1 MSSNKPKHVWAIDK
15 QPSPLDYAL
24 AYARLGWAVL
34 PVWSV
39 DAHGQ
44 CRCGR
49 PNNEKGHKAGK
60 HPQSNLVPHGHQDAT
75 TDEQVIRDWWAV
87 DPDAGIG
94 ISLADSGL
102 LALDID
108 PQNGGHETLAA
119 LEAEH
124 GVLHSDCAAVT
135 QGGGEHRIF
144 RADADMN
151 YPGSL
156 GAGLDLKHHGYICV
170 APTLGPSGEYR
181 WAAGRSPLSQ
191 SSPAQPSPLPQLI
204 ASKARPTVNYSLT
217 ERGGVP
223 VATAQTFDDLRSA
236 LKHVDADDYTTWVNV
251 GMVLKPYGENGYKI
265 WTEWSARSDKFDAAA
280 QRRKWERDIDRPHSI
295 TYRSIF
301 RMAIDNGW
309 PGNEAQ
315 ASAAPG
321 ESAPAAEAG
330 DGKHPLSL
338 EHAYRSGA
346 SEVTVFEYV
355 YDDFMST
362 GVNVVAGAPG
372 VGKTTLIVPMALAT
386 AHLCPHDYAL
396 KPAVRR
402 NVIIITESVV
412 QVQRVIYS
420 LYSWGYTGMS
430 TADFDERVRVLSAQR
445 LDPKIVA
452 QVADEYRTW
461 TVDNAKAD
469 GTQYAALP
477 LVVFDTANAVFDL
490 ENENDNAEVGRAMA
504 YIKQAFVAFPVIIVS
519 HTAKALGS
527 GESDYLSPRGASAW
541 TGDAQGVYTVFKDG
555 DTQDAPR
562 VLKATKVRF
571 PVAFSE
577 LTFDLV
583 SNKETHK
590 DVLGY
595 DKELWFSH
603 SVARPLKPGERVQI
617 KEDRKEQKEVE
628 QWERICNEL
637 LELVRRDPGK
647 SRSYYER
654 LPVAQGGV
662 KCSQERKER
671 AVESL
676 LNDGSLE
683 RVELEV
689 PKGRANHYLRVNEE
703 VVNAIDRGKYG
714 V

>member
-1 MSSNKPKHVWAIDK
+1 MSSNKTPRHVWAVEK
-15 QPSPLDYAL
+15 QPTPLDYAL
-24 AYARLGWAVL
+24 AYAKLGWAVL

-39 DAHGQ
+39 DENGQ

-49 PNNEKGHKAGK
+49 PNTEKGHKPGK
-60 HPQSNLVPHGHQDAT
+60 HPQTDLAPHGHQDAT
-75 TDEQVIRDWWAV
+75 CDEQIIRDWWAL
-87 DPDAGIG
+87 DPQAGIG

-108 PQNGGHETLAA
+108 PQNGGRESLTA

-124 GVLHSDCAAVT
+124 GVLHSDCAAIT
-135 QGGGEHRIF
+135 QGGGEHRLF
-144 RADADMN
+144 KADPEMT

-156 GAGLDLKHHGYICV
+156 GKGLDLKHHGYICV
-170 APTLGPSGEYR
+170 APTLGPSGDYR

-191 SSPAQPSPLPQLI
+191 SAPAQPSPLPALI
-204 ASKARPTVNYSLT
+204 ASRARAPVNYSLV

-265 WTEWSARSDKFDAAA
+265 WTEWSAGSDKFDAAA

-309 PGNEAQ
+309 SGS
-315 ASAAPG
+315 ASVKTETAAT
-321 ESAPAAEAG
+321 ESDPDAP
-330 DGKHPLSL
+330 HPLSL
-338 EHAYRSGA
+338 QRSEPSGA
-346 SEVTVFEYV
+346 GAVTVFEYV
-355 YDDFMST
+355 FDDFMST

-386 AHLCPHDYAL
+386 AHLCPPDYAL

-420 LYSWGYTGMS
+420 LYSWGHTGRS
-430 TADFDERVRVLSAQR
+430 VTEFDERVRVIGAQR
-445 LDPKIVA
+445 LDPKVVA
-452 QVADEYRTW
+452 QVAEEYKGW
-461 TVDNAKAD
+461 VVENQKAD
-469 GTQYAALP
+469 GSTYAALP

-504 YIKQAFVAFPVIIVS
+504 YIKQAFSAFPVIIVS

-555 DTQDAPR
+555 DTAEAPR

-571 PVAFSE
+571 PTAYPE

-583 SNKETHK
+583 SNAETHK

-595 DKELWFSH
+595 DKGLWFSH
-603 SVARPLKPGERVQI
+603 SVARPLKPGERVQL
-617 KEDRKEQKEVE
+617 KEDRKEQQENE
-628 QWERICNEL
+628 QWERLLRDL

-647 SRSYYER
+647 ARSYYER
-654 LPVAQGGV
+654 LPVVAGGI
-662 KCSQERKER
+662 KASQERKER
-671 AVESL
+671 AMNSL
-676 LNDGSLE
+676 LSDGSLE
-683 RVELEV
+683 RVELES
-689 PKGRANHYLRVNEE
+689 PRGRANHYLRVNEE
-703 VVNAIDRGKYG
+703 LASAAAHDGKYS

>member
-1 MSSNKPKHVWAIDK
+1 MKQTNKFGLVDK
-15 QPSPLDYAL
+15 APTTLDYAL
-24 AYARLGWAVL
+24 AYAKLGWHVL

-39 DAHGQ
+39 DDHGQ

-49 PNNEKGHKAGK
+49 PNSEKGHKAGK
-60 HPQSNLVPHGHQDAT
+60 HPQSNLVPNGQYDAT
-75 TDEQVIRDWWAV
+75 VDESTIRNWWAE

-94 ISLADSGL
+94 IWLSASGL
-102 LALDID
+102 IALDID
-108 PQNGGHETLAA
+108 PQNSGDVTLAA
-119 LEAEH
+119 IEAEH
-124 GVLHSDCAAVT
+124 GVLHSDCVAIT

-144 RADADMN
+144 LADPEMT
-151 YPGSL
+151 YPGTL
-156 GAGLDLKHHGYICV
+156 GAGLDLKHNGYICV

-181 WAAGRSPLSQ
+181 WQSGHSPLSK
-191 SSPAQPSPLPQLI
+191 
-204 ASKARPTVNYSLT
+204 SKAVSPSSLPDFIAEKGRAPVNYSLT

-236 LKHVDADDYTTWVNV
+236 LEHVDADDYAMWVNV
-251 GMVLKPYGENGYKI
+251 GMVLKPYGENGYKV
-265 WTEWSARSDKFDAAA
+265 WTEWSSRSDKFDASA
-280 QRRKWERDIDRPHSI
+280 QRRKWERDLDQPHSI

-309 PGNEAQ
+309 SGSSRTVNT
-315 ASAAPG
+315 ST
-321 ESAPAAEAG
+321 AG
-330 DGKHPLSL
+330 DVHPLSL
-338 EHAYRSGA
+338 KRATDSGA
-346 SEVTVFEYV
+346 SSVTVFEYI

-386 AHLCPHDYAL
+386 AHLCPADYAL
-396 KPAVRR
+396 RPAIRR

-420 LYSWGYTGMS
+420 LYSWGYTGFS
-430 TADFDERVRVLSAQR
+430 AKDFDSRVRVISAQR

-452 QVADEYRTW
+452 EVADEYKDW
-461 TVDNAKAD
+461 TVENAKAD
-469 GTQYAALP
+469 GTAYFALP

-504 YIKQAFVAFPVIIVS
+504 YIKQAFVNFPIIIVS
-519 HTAKALGS
+519 HTSKIHGMA
-527 GESDYLSPRGASAW
+527 ESDLLSPRGASAW

-555 DTQDAPR
+555 EDNESPR
-562 VLKATKVRF
+562 VLKALKVRF
-571 PVAFSE
+571 PVAFPE

-583 SNKETHK
+583 QNRETHK

-595 DKELWFSH
+595 DKEIWFSH
-603 SVARPLKPGERVQI
+603 SVARPLKSGERAQM
-617 KEDRKEQKEVE
+617 KEDRKEQKELEV
-628 QWERICNEL
+628 WVKLCNEL
-637 LELVRRDPGK
+637 LDLIRKDPGK

-654 LPVAQGGV
+654 LPVSQGGV
-662 KCSQERKER
+662 KGSQERKER
-671 AVESL
+671 AVTSMI
-676 LNDGSLE
+676 NDGSIV

-689 PKGRANHYLRVNEE
+689 PKGRANHYLRVDEE
-703 VVNAIDRGKYG
+703 VVEAYEKGRYS

>member
-1 MSSNKPKHVWAIDK
+1 MTNGGKRVWVVDK
-15 QPSPLDYAL
+15 APTTLDFAL
-24 AYARLGWAVL
+24 AYAKLGWYVL

-39 DAHGQ
+39 DENGR

-49 PNNEKGHKAGK
+49 PNNEKGHKPGK
-60 HPQSNLVPHGHQDAT
+60 HPQAELAPHGHQDASI
-75 TDEQVIRDWWAV
+75 DEQVIKDWWAV
-87 DPDAGIG
+87 DPNAGIG
-94 ISLADSGL
+94 ISLSQSGL

-108 PQNGGHETLAA
+108 PQNGGRESIEA

-124 GVLHSDCAAVT
+124 GVLHSDCVAIT

-144 RADADMN
+144 VAEPDMT
-151 YPGSL
+151 YPGTM

-170 APTLGPSGEYR
+170 APTLGPSGVYR
-181 WAAGRSPLSQ
+181 WESGRSPLSQ
-191 SSPAQPSPLPQLI
+191 SRPAQPSPLPSLI
-204 ASKARPTVNYSLT
+204 ASKARAPVNYSLT
-217 ERGGVP
+217 ERGGAP

-265 WTEWSARSDKFDAAA
+265 WTEWSANSEKFDAAA
-280 QRRKWERDIDRPHSI
+280 QRRKWERDIDAPHSI

-309 PGNEAQ
+309 SGNNNDVN
-315 ASAAPG
+315 SAKTVTEDG
-321 ESAPAAEAG
+321 E
-330 DGKHPLSL
+330 HPLSL
-338 EHAYRSGA
+338 RRSVKSGA
-346 SEVTVFEYV
+346 GEVTVFEYI

-372 VGKTTLIVPMALAT
+372 VGKTTLIVPMALAA
-386 AHLCPHDYAL
+386 AHLCPVDYAL

-430 TADFDERVRVLSAQR
+430 VSDFDERVRVVSAQR
-445 LDPKIVA
+445 LDPKIVS
-452 QVADEYRTW
+452 QVAEEYKTW
-461 TVDNAKAD
+461 TVENEKAD
-469 GTQYAALP
+469 GTWYTALP

-504 YIKQAFVAFPVIIVS
+504 YIKQSFAAFPIIIVS
-519 HTAKALGS
+519 HTAKVLGS

-555 DTQDAPR
+555 ETQEAPR

-571 PVAFSE
+571 PTAYPE

-583 SNKETHK
+583 SNKENHK

-595 DKELWFSH
+595 DKEIWFSH
-603 SVARPLKPGERVQI
+603 SVARPLKAGERVQL
-617 KEDRKEQKEVE
+617 KEDRKEQREQE
-628 QWERICNEL
+628 QWQRICNDL
-637 LELVRRDPGK
+637 LDLVRRDPGK

-654 LPVAQGGV
+654 LAVAQGGV

-671 AVESL
+671 AIESL
-676 LNDGSLE
+676 LNDGSLQ
-683 RVELEV
+683 RIELEV
-689 PKGRANHYLRVNEE
+689 PKGRANHYLIVNED
-703 VVNAIDRGKYG
+703 VINAVERGRYG
-714 V
+714 I

>member
-1 MSSNKPKHVWAIDK
+1 MTSKTPKHVWAVNTDGPK
-15 QPSPLDYAL
+15 TLDFAL
-24 AYARLGWAVL
+24 AYAKLGWYVL

-39 DAHGQ
+39 DDHGQ

-49 PNNEKGHKAGK
+49 PNTEKGHKAGK
-60 HPQSNLVPHGHQDAT
+60 HPQSELVPHGHQDAT
-75 TDEQVIRDWWAV
+75 IDEQVIRDWWAT

-108 PQNGGHETLAA
+108 PQNGGVESLAQ

-124 GVLHSDCAAVT
+124 GVMHSDCTAVT
-135 QGGGEHRIF
+135 QGGGEHRLF
-144 RADADMN
+144 TADEDMT
-151 YPGSL
+151 YPGTL
-156 GAGLDLKHHGYICV
+156 GKGLDLKHHGYICV
-170 APTLGPSGEYR
+170 APTLGPSGDYKWEQ
-181 WAAGRSPLSQ
+181 GRSPLSQ
-191 SSPAQPSPLPQLI
+191 TRPAKPSPLPQLI
-204 ASKARPTVNYSLT
+204 ASKARPPVNYSLT

-265 WTEWSARSDKFDAAA
+265 WTEWASTSDKFDASA
-280 QRRKWERDIDRPHSI
+280 QRRKWERDISTPHSI

-309 PGNEAQ
+309 AGNNHDVHQHADK
-315 ASAAPG
+315 P
-321 ESAPAAEAG
+321 
-330 DGKHPLSL
+330 DGTPDVHPLSL
-338 EHAYRSGA
+338 KRSTDSGA
-346 SEVTVFEYV
+346 GQVNVFEYL

-386 AHLCPHDYAL
+386 AHLCPHDYTL

-420 LYSWGYTGMS
+420 LYSWGYTGMKVS
-430 TADFDERVRVLSAQR
+430 DFDERVRVISAQR
-445 LDPKIVA
+445 LDPKIVS
-452 QVADEYRTW
+452 QVADEYKEW
-461 TVDNAKAD
+461 TVDNEKAD
-469 GTQYAALP
+469 GTMHAALP
-477 LVVFDTANAVFDL
+477 LVIFDTANAVFDL

-504 YIKQAFVAFPVIIVS
+504 YIKQSFSQFPIVIVS
-519 HTAKALGS
+519 HTSKIAGMT
-527 GESDYLSPRGASAW
+527 ESDFLSPRGASAW

-555 DTQDAPR
+555 EHEDAPR
-562 VLKATKVRF
+562 VLKAVKVRF
-571 PVAFSE
+571 PTAYPE

-583 SNKETHK
+583 SNKEKHK
-590 DVLGY
+590 DVLGF
-595 DKELWFSH
+595 DKEIWFSH
-603 SVARPLKPGERVQI
+603 SVARPLKQGERTQM
-617 KEDRKEQKEVE
+617 KEDRKEQKEQE
-628 QWERICNEL
+628 QWSRICDDII
-637 LELVRRDPGK
+637 ELVRRDPGK

-662 KCSQERKER
+662 KASQERKER
-671 AVESL
+671 AVTSL

-683 RVELEV
+683 RIELEK
-689 PKGRANHYLRVNEE
+689 PQGRANHYLRVNEE
-703 VVNAIDRGKYG
+703 VVDAIERGKFG
-714 V
+714 I

>member
-1 MSSNKPKHVWAIDK
+1 MSSKTPKHVWAVDR
-15 QPSPLDYAL
+15 QPTTLDYAL

-39 DAHGQ
+39 DEHGQ

-60 HPQSNLVPHGHQDAT
+60 HPQANLAPHGHQDAS

-124 GVLHSDCAAVT
+124 GVLHSDCTAIT

-144 RADADMN
+144 EADYDMT

-156 GAGLDLKHHGYICV
+156 GKGLDLKHHGYICV
-170 APTLGPSGEYR
+170 APTLGPSGAYR
-181 WAAGRSPLSQ
+181 WESGRSPLSQ
-191 SSPAQPSPLPQLI
+191 SRPAKPSPLPSLI
-204 ASKARPTVNYSLT
+204 AGKARPLVNYSLT

-265 WTEWSARSDKFDAAA
+265 WTEWSATSDKFDAAA
-280 QRRKWERDIDRPHSI
+280 QRRKWERDIDTPHSI

-309 PGNEAQ
+309 AGNNRDANTTHN
-315 ASAAPG
+315 SD
-321 ESAPAAEAG
+321 SAPLAPDE
-330 DGKHPLSL
+330 HPLSL
-338 EHAYRSGA
+338 TRSVKSGA
-346 SEVTVFEYV
+346 GEVTVFEYI

-430 TADFDERVRVLSAQR
+430 VADFDERVRVISAQR
-445 LDPKIVA
+445 MDPKVVA
-452 QVADEYRTW
+452 QVAEEYKEW
-461 TVDNAKAD
+461 TVENEKAD
-469 GTQYAALP
+469 GTVHPALP

-504 YIKQAFVAFPVIIVS
+504 YIKQSFSAFPIVIVS

-555 DTQDAPR
+555 EAQDAPR

-571 PVAFSE
+571 PTAFSE

-583 SNKETHK
+583 SNKENHK

-595 DKELWFSH
+595 DKEIWLVTRW
-603 SVARPLKPGERVQI
+603 RVRSSRASGCNS
-617 KEDRKEQKEVE
+617 RKIAK
-628 QWERICNEL
+628 NK
-637 LELVRRDPGK
+637 K
-647 SRSYYER
+647 SRNSGSASATTCWSWCAKTRARVALTTSGSRWRRAESSALRSARSGR
-654 LPVAQGGV
+654 LSR
-662 KCSQERKER
+662 CSTTGHLSGWSWRCRR
-671 AVESL
+671 AAPTTTC
-676 LNDGSLE
+676 G
-683 RVELEV
+683 
-689 PKGRANHYLRVNEE
+689 
-703 VVNAIDRGKYG
+703 
-714 V
+714 

>member
-1 MSSNKPKHVWAIDK
+1 MTNGGKRVWVVDK
-15 QPSPLDYAL
+15 APTTLDFAL
-24 AYARLGWAVL
+24 AYAKLGWYVL

-39 DAHGQ
+39 DENGR

-49 PNNEKGHKAGK
+49 PNNEKGHKPGK
-60 HPQSNLVPHGHQDAT
+60 HPQAELAPHGHQDASI
-75 TDEQVIRDWWAV
+75 DEQIIKDWWAV
-87 DPDAGIG
+87 DPNAGIG
-94 ISLADSGL
+94 ISLSQSGL

-108 PQNGGHETLAA
+108 PQNGGRESIEA

-124 GVLHSDCAAVT
+124 GVLHSDCVAIT

-144 RADADMN
+144 VAEPDMT
-151 YPGSL
+151 YPGTM

-170 APTLGPSGEYR
+170 APTLGPSGVYR
-181 WAAGRSPLSQ
+181 WESGRSPLSQ
-191 SSPAQPSPLPQLI
+191 SRPAQPSPLPSLI
-204 ASKARPTVNYSLT
+204 ASKARAPVNYSLT
-217 ERGGVP
+217 ERGGAP

-265 WTEWSARSDKFDAAA
+265 WTEWSANSEKFDAAA
-280 QRRKWERDIDRPHSI
+280 QRRKWERDIDAPHSI

-309 PGNEAQ
+309 SGNNNDVN
-315 ASAAPG
+315 SAKTVTEDG
-321 ESAPAAEAG
+321 E
-330 DGKHPLSL
+330 HPLSL
-338 EHAYRSGA
+338 RRSVKSGA
-346 SEVTVFEYV
+346 GEVTVFEYI

-372 VGKTTLIVPMALAT
+372 VGKTTLIVPMALAA
-386 AHLCPHDYAL
+386 AHLCPVDYAL

-430 TADFDERVRVLSAQR
+430 VADFDERVRVVSAQR
-445 LDPKIVA
+445 LDPKIVS
-452 QVADEYRTW
+452 QVAEEYKTW
-461 TVDNAKAD
+461 TVENEKAD
-469 GTQYAALP
+469 GTWYTALP

-504 YIKQAFVAFPVIIVS
+504 YIKQSFAAFPIIIVS
-519 HTAKALGS
+519 HTAKVLGS

-555 DTQDAPR
+555 ETQEAPR

-571 PVAFSE
+571 PTAYPE

-583 SNKETHK
+583 SNKENHK

-595 DKELWFSH
+595 DKEIWFSH
-603 SVARPLKPGERVQI
+603 SVARPLKAGERVQL
-617 KEDRKEQKEVE
+617 KEDRKEQREQE
-628 QWERICNEL
+628 QWQRICNDL
-637 LELVRRDPGK
+637 LDLVRRDPGK

-654 LPVAQGGV
+654 LAVAQGGV

-671 AVESL
+671 AIESL
-676 LNDGSLE
+676 LNDGSLQ
-683 RVELEV
+683 RIELEV
-689 PKGRANHYLRVNEE
+689 PKGRANHYLIVNED
-703 VVNAIDRGKYG
+703 VINAVERGRYG
-714 V
+714 I

>member
-1 MSSNKPKHVWAIDK
+1 MSSKPPKHIWAVNE
-15 QPSPLDYAL
+15 QPKPLDYAL
-24 AYARLGWAVL
+24 AYARLGWHVL

-39 DAHGQ
+39 DEQGQ

-49 PNNEKGHKAGK
+49 PNNEKGHKPGK
-60 HPQSNLVPHGHQDAT
+60 HPQSSLVPHGHQDASIN
-75 TDEQVIRDWWAV
+75 EQTIRDWWAT
-87 DPDAGIG
+87 DPEAGIG

-108 PQNGGHETLAA
+108 PQNGGQESLSAI
-119 LEAEH
+119 EAEH
-124 GVLHSDCAAVT
+124 GVLHSDCTAIT
-135 QGGGEHRIF
+135 QGGGEHRLF
-144 RADADMN
+144 RADAAMT
-151 YPGSL
+151 YPGTL
-156 GAGLDLKHHGYICV
+156 GKGLDLKHQGYICV
-170 APTLGPSGEYR
+170 APTLGPSGDYR
-181 WAAGRSPLSQ
+181 WAQGRSPLSQ
-191 SSPAQPSPLPQLI
+191 SSPARPSPLPTLI
-204 ASKARPTVNYSLT
+204 ADKARAPVNYSLT

-265 WTEWSARSDKFDAAA
+265 WTEWAATSDKFDAAA

-309 PGNEAQ
+309 SGNTP
-315 ASAAPG
+315 ASTVASGETAP
-321 ESAPAAEAG
+321 SG
-330 DGKHPLSL
+330 DEHPLSL
-338 EHAYRSGA
+338 KRSVLSGA
-346 SEVTVFEYV
+346 GQVTVFEYI

-420 LYSWGYTGMS
+420 LYSWGYTGMHVS
-430 TADFDERVRVLSAQR
+430 DFDERVRVISAQR
-445 LDPKIVA
+445 MDPKIVA
-452 QVADEYRTW
+452 QVAEEYKEW
-461 TVDNAKAD
+461 TVGNEKAD
-469 GTQYAALP
+469 GTAYEALP

-504 YIKQAFVAFPVIIVS
+504 YIKQAFSAFPIIIVS

-555 DTQDAPR
+555 EDQEAPR

-571 PVAFSE
+571 PVEFSE

-583 SNKETHK
+583 SNKQVHK

-595 DKELWFSH
+595 DKEIWFSH
-603 SVARPLKPGERVQI
+603 SVARPLKPGERVQL
-617 KEDRKEQKEVE
+617 KEDRKEQKEQE
-628 QWERICNEL
+628 QWSRICNDL
-637 LELVRRDPGK
+637 IELVRRDPGK

-654 LPVAQGGV
+654 LPVLKGGV

-671 AVESL
+671 AIESL

-683 RVELEV
+683 RVELEK
-689 PKGRANHYLRVNEE
+689 PQGRANHYLRVNEA
-703 VVNAIDRGKYG
+703 VVEATERGKYG
-714 V
+714 L